1 MSLGE
6 RMNRILGYIVSFPSA
21 KVELGTNHFPSHF
34 SHIRP
39 IAIYQLAFNYDIAG
53 NIPIPGCRRH
63 ISKSTLSARILFAGL
78 PADLYDV
85 WTISSAHVFPSKTRI
100 AYHCEYCSNLL
111 SK

>member
-1 MSLGE
+1 
-6 RMNRILGYIVSFPSA
+6 MNRILGYIVSFPSA
-21 KVELGTNHFPSHF
+21 KVELGTDHFPSHF

-63 ISKSTLSARILFAGL
+63 ISKSTLSAYTADLSW
-78 PADLYDV
+78 PADLCDV
-85 WTISSAHVFPSKTRI
+85 LTILSALSLTSRGKNSLPLLLMFYV
-100 AYHCEYCSNLL
+100 L